1 MNQPIMNKML
11 LRKNKEI
18 KKAWK
23 SAKKHYVRRDRG
35 GLKLKGVLLKVVQT
49 FPGQEEPVNMVSDSN
64 QAAGIAS
71 VTKENLIEAVKAVQL
86 NGMSGNGFPVA
97 QKLEAFANAGS
108 KHKILLINAVECDP
122 GLLHDEWLVHSHLEE
137 INQGILAIR
146 EAFGIE
152 RSILALKAVRNVS
165 EESNGITLT
174 AEVEICPVAAR
185 YPAGEEHFLI
195 HSALGIELSE
205 SELPTNQGI
214 LVMNVQTVWQI
225 GRIVKGTFDGG
236 RYISAADVQNGIAK
250 PVYVGHDTKI
260 TEVLQKAFGVKSA
273 QEYKCY
279 AGGGIMA
286 AHEAD
291 FQETCTDQI
300 SFIAY
305 IPVGFTEVLS
315 NQNRCKGCGAC
326 SHKCPAGIDVRQ
338 IVSLLEQDPNADIR
352 MYHPENCLHCGSCTW
367 YCHGN
372 KTPELYFRQ
381 DI

>member
-236 RYISAADVQNGIAK
+236 VVTYQLQMYKTELRSRFMWATILRLQRSFKKPLVLNLHRSTNAMPVVESWLHMRRISRK
-250 PVYVGHDTKI
+250 PARI
-260 TEVLQKAFGVKSA
+260 KSA
-273 QEYKCY
+273 LL
-279 AGGGIMA
+279 
-286 AHEAD
+286 H
-291 FQETCTDQI
+291 I
-300 SFIAY
+300 S
-305 IPVGFTEVLS
+305 
-315 NQNRCKGCGAC
+315 R
-326 SHKCPAGIDVRQ
+326 
-338 IVSLLEQDPNADIR
+338 
-352 MYHPENCLHCGSCTW
+352 
-367 YCHGN
+367 
-372 KTPELYFRQ
+372 
-381 DI
+381 